1 MMKHDTKLFWI
12 LFGASLAAVALV
24 FPYAFTLQSE
34 IIAQSPLSWPA
45 LAAISLVQ
53 SGVMFAIAVFLG
65 IKLNR
70 KIGFNFP
77 LLDAWIRHEKVEYK
91 NTFITAMLLG
101 LAAGTVIVLLNT
113 FLFSTVQISAQP
125 EVWKGFLGSFYG
137 AIAEEV
143 LLRLFF
149 MSLIIFVLNKV
160 FQKHKNHPALIWFAI
175 IFASVVFGLGHL
187 PITSAITDIN
197 AITIARAIALN
208 GIGGVVFGW
217 LYWKKG
223 LSAAIISHFFADQ
236 VLLVI
241 VPFLF

>member
-1 MMKHDTKLFWI
+1 MIKHDVKLFWI
-12 LFGASLAAVALV
+12 LFGASLAAVVLV

-34 IIAQSPLSWPA
+34 IIAQAPLSWPV
-45 LAAISLVQ
+45 LAVISLAQ

-70 KIGFNFP
+70 KNGFNFP
-77 LLDAWIRHEKVEYK
+77 FLDTWLKGEKIEYK
-91 NTFITAMLLG
+91 KTFVLAAVLG
-101 LAAGTVIVLLNT
+101 LGAGIAIVILNT
-113 FLFSTVQISAQP
+113 FLFNTVEITAKP
-125 EVWKGFLGSFYG
+125 EIWKGFLGSFYG
-137 AIAEEV
+137 AIAEEI

-149 MSLIIFVLNKV
+149 MSLIIFILNNL
-160 FQKHKNHPALIWFAI
+160 FRRKNNSAVIIWFAI

-187 PITSAITDIN
+187 PITSALTEIN
-197 AITIARAIALN
+197 IIVIVRAIVLN
-208 GIGGVVFGW
+208 GIGGIIFGW

-223 LSAAIISHFFADQ
+223 LTAAIVSHFFADQ